1 VEPIAPIDPIVSVK
15 DLWFSYGRQGPK
27 DEAGTAWVLKGVD
40 LDIATGT
47 SLGIVGESGSGKST
61 LIRVLCGLLQPR
73 SGDVRFA
80 GRPIGEQLAEDA
92 AAFRAGNQMVF
103 QSPANSLDPR
113 MRVRAALAEP
123 VKAIE
128 RRKPT
133 TEDLHTWLAQ
143 VGLSPEVLPRYPHQL
158 SGGQLQRIAIA
169 RALSVAPKVLYADE
183 PTSALDVSVQAQ
195 VLNVI
200 LELRRELS
208 LTLVMVSHDLAVIAR
223 MCEQIVVMKD
233 GEIVEAGETV
243 SLLSEPKHPYTAQ
256 LIAAAD
262 AVSLFAG

>member
-1 VEPIAPIDPIVSVK
+1 MEPINPIVSVR
-15 DLWFSYGRQGPK
+15 DLWFSYGRTVPS
-27 DEAGTAWVLKGVD
+27 DAERADWVLKGVS
-40 LDIATGT
+40 LDIESGA

-61 LIRVLCGLLQPR
+61 LIRVLCGLLPLQR
-73 SGDVRFA
+73 GGVDFA
-80 GRPIGEQLAEDA
+80 GRPIGVQLAEDA

-103 QSPANSLDPR
+103 QSPANSLDPK
-113 MRVRAALAEP
+113 MRVRSALAEP
-123 VKAIE
+123 VRAIE
-128 RRKPT
+128 HRKPST
-133 TEDLHTWLAQ
+133 DELHVWLAQ

-169 RALSVAPKVLYADE
+169 RALSVQPKVLYADE

-195 VLNVI
+195 VLNVM

-223 MCEQIVVMKD
+223 MCEQIVVMND
-233 GEIVEAGETV
+233 GEIVEAGDTV
-243 SLLSEPKHPYTAQ
+243 SLLSDPQHPYTAQ